1 MYKTVISTKEQ
12 KIIDLEAKVTQTQ
25 TTISTVLERNKEI
38 QEKEKMSTFEW
49 KSKYQSIN
57 TKLDSCLSELRDCKS
72 QNKYLESELS
82 SRDEKI
88 SNLSFLKENLQI
100 KLSKV
105 EEKLNSSETARLSL
119 SEDL

>member
-72 QNKYLESELS
+72 QNKYLESQLS

-88 SNLSFLKENLQI
+88 SNLSFLKENLEI

-105 EEKLNSSETARLSL
+105 EEKLNSSETDRLSL